1 MITIPYGKTHIPYD
15 FPYDGLLTS
24 RVDQLS
30 SSKSGLEL
38 VEEAMA
44 AARALQQNTDLS
56 AHEIAEKALHIA
68 ADICVYT
75 NHNVIVE
82 DV

>member
-44 AARALQQNTDLS
+44 AP
-56 AHEIAEKALHIA
+56 IPALHFQSV
-68 ADICVYT
+68 CVPCFE
-75 NHNVIVE
+75 VGLL
-82 DV
+82 